1 MAKKAG
7 SGLSPRRRTKKVDT
21 PVPST
26 TSMTIGENEDATTL
40 SAVDV
45 EESHRGETAIKEQ
58 RSPLSLLQQNQV
70 LEWMLKGAGPGQA
83 CLQLGV
89 TVDQFWDTLQ
99 DDPAF
104 AAALQKLFDTLSQNV
119 LAALYQSAM
128 KGNASA
134 QQFWLKQ
141 RPATHWT
148 TVVPDADEDASHS
161 LSRLSD
167 DQLVD
172 ECRAAGLDLPADFAA
187 RTDSASGVT

>member
-1 MAKKAG
+1 MGVAAEVATEVAVAG
-7 SGLSPRRRTKKVDT
+7 VTKSGKNYLSPAD
-21 PVPST
+21 
-26 TSMTIGENEDATTL
+26 
-40 SAVDV
+40 
-45 EESHRGETAIKEQ
+45 
-58 RSPLSLLQQNQV
+58 QQLV

-89 TVDQFWDTLQ
+89 TVEQFWDTLQ
-99 DDPAF
+99 DEPAF

-148 TVVPDADEDASHS
+148 TVVPDDGEDAANP

-172 ECRAAGLDLPADFAA
+172 ECRAAGLDLPADLAA
-187 RTDSASGVT
+187 RTATPSGEA